1 MNERSIPIPVAVA
14 AAPSTTPPDV
24 DRPSQQAQLLPS
36 QPALSPETRRTLRAA
51 AALVVPA
58 STEFGVPGADDE
70 AIAED
75 IERTAGRDRA
85 ELLLA
90 LVKLEAAAGGPLADQ
105 PLAKREAAGRWLRE
119 NEPAL
124 ANTFAALVYACYY
137 RDDRVM
143 RSLGLEARAP
153 YPRGYE
159 VHEGDWSLLEPV
171 RARGQLWRPAS

>member
-1 MNERSIPIPVAVA
+1 MAAVSERSIPIPVVA
-14 AAPSTTPPDV
+14 AADPSTTPPDV
-24 DRPSQQAQLLPS
+24 DRRSQQAQPSLPL
-36 QPALSPETRRTLRAA
+36 PPGTRRTLRAA
-51 AALVVPA
+51 AALVVSA
-58 STEFGVPGADDE
+58 SAEFGVPGADDE

-85 ELLLA
+85 DLLLA
-90 LVKLEAAAGGPLADQ
+90 LAKLEAAAGGPLAEQ

>member
-1 MNERSIPIPVAVA
+1 MNERSIPVSVAVD
-14 AAPSTTPPDV
+14 PGGRQ
-24 DRPSQQAQLLPS
+24 RPSQPKPQGAEAPLP
-36 QPALSPETRRTLRAA
+36 PEARRALRAA

-58 STEFGVPGADDE
+58 SAEYGVPGADDE

-85 ELLLA
+85 EVLLA
-90 LVKLEAAAGGPLADQ
+90 LAKLEAAAGGPLAEQ
-105 PLAKREAAGRWLRE
+105 PPQAREAAGRWLRE

-124 ANTFAALVYACYY
+124 AATFAALVYACYY

-143 RSLGLEARAP
+143 RSLGLEPRAP
-153 YPRGYE
+153 HPQGYS

-171 RARGQLWRPAS
+171 RARGRLWRPA

>member
-1 MNERSIPIPVAVA
+1 MAAVNERSIPISVATPA
-14 AAPSTTPPDV
+14 STAPAGG
-24 DRPSQQAQLLPS
+24 DRPSQQAHLWPPLP
-36 QPALSPETRRTLRAA
+36 PETRRALRAA

-58 STEFGVPGADDE
+58 SAEFGVPGADDE
-70 AIAED
+70 AIADD

-85 ELLLA
+85 DLLLA
-90 LVKLEAAAGGPLADQ
+90 LAKLEAAAGGPLAEQ

-153 YPRGYE
+153 YPQGYD